1 MNDDRLDLELVE
13 LFHAAANVEIP
24 DGLAARVA
32 AIPAGRPVRRR
43 FGTLLG
49 GRLAVDRPVGGGVR
63 TRMQVPIGSLILAGI
78 IVAGLFVV
86 VPRVAPGA
94 FAPTSQCSLPT
105 PTATPTP
112 PPGAPTPTSLP
123 ATPTPI
129 GPAGP
134 SPTTAPG
141 AFRPVGSMRTAR
153 AGATATVLKDGRVL
167 VVGGSG
173 NGEGGPLTS
182 AELYDPASCTFT
194 STGSMPASQVTAATL
209 LDDGDVLFAGGFD
222 GSAGGLASS
231 LLFDPSTGSFSPT
244 GSMTIAREGASATR
258 LQDGRILIA
267 GGQSDLQ
274 GDAKF
279 LATAELYDPATR
291 TFSATG
297 SMLTAQEILA
307 TVLLADGKVLVVVGG
322 LELNDG
328 PATAELYDPAAGA
341 FSPTGSMLA
350 GWAESATLLHD
361 GRVLVLG
368 EVRNLPIGVMP
379 TSLPS
384 AELYDPK
391 TGVFS
396 MTGSFAAPGGLATLL
411 QDGHV
416 LVLGG
421 SLGEVVPGSGAV
433 TTAQL
438 YDPKAGTFAPTGSM
452 TIARVGPTVVRMR
465 DGRVLVAGG
474 ARFGHYLDSA
484 EIFEP

>member
-1 MNDDRLDLELVE
+1 
-13 LFHAAANVEIP
+13 
-24 DGLAARVA
+24 
-32 AIPAGRPVRRR
+32 
-43 FGTLLG
+43 
-49 GRLAVDRPVGGGVR
+49 
-63 TRMQVPIGSLILAGI
+63 MQVPIGSLIVAGL

-94 FAPTSQCSLPT
+94 FAPTSLCGLPI
-105 PTATPTP
+105 PTATPTA

-129 GPAGP
+129 GPARP

-141 AFRPVGSMRTAR
+141 VFRPVGSMTTAR
-153 AGATATVLKDGRVL
+153 DEATATLLKDGRVL
-167 VVGGSG
+167 VVGGNG

-182 AELYDPASCTFT
+182 AELYDPASCAFT
-194 STGSMPASQVTAATL
+194 STGSMPAQRVTTATL

-222 GSAGGLASS
+222 GSAGSLASS

-258 LQDGRILIA
+258 LTDGRVLIA
-267 GGQSDLQ
+267 GGRTDLQ
-274 GDAKF
+274 GDPVF
-279 LATAELYDPATR
+279 LASAELYDPSTR
-291 TFSATG
+291 IFAATG
-297 SMLTAQEILA
+297 SMLTAQQISA
-307 TVLLADGKVLVVVGG
+307 TVLLADGKVLLISGG
-322 LELNDG
+322 QGLGDG
-328 PATAELYDPAAGA
+328 PATAELYDPATGA

-350 GWAESATLLHD
+350 GWATSATVLQD

-368 EVRNLPIGVMP
+368 EVTNLPVGVLP
-379 TSLPS
+379 VSLPS

-391 TGVFS
+391 TGTFS
-396 MTGSFAAPGGLATLL
+396 MTGSFAAPGGSATLL

-421 SLGEVVPGSGAV
+421 SLGEVIPGSGAV
-433 TTAQL
+433 STAQL

-452 TIARVGPTVVRMR
+452 TIASVGPTVTQLQ

-474 ARFGHYLDSA
+474 ARHGDYLVTA
-484 EIFEP
+484 ELFEP